1 MKINHNSFILPHKS
15 KLKEIISLN
24 GVKST
29 NNITQQIK
37 SNYTT
42 ISFKLVLIGDI
53 NVGKTSILSRYLT
66 NTFNENIK
74 CSVSVDYKIKN
85 IQFDNNLRIDLCI
98 WDTCGQER
106 FRNLTKQYF
115 RDSHSILLIFSL
127 SEIKTFNNLNFWLE
141 ELNNNINEE
150 TFIYL
155 IGNKSDEKNID
166 YNLIKEFL
174 NKNDC
179 IKGYYEVS
187 AKSGLNIEYAFNHIC
202 KELVNFFSEDKSFFT
217 ESNFKN
223 RESNISL
230 SFKNN
235 KGQNCC

>member
-1 MKINHNSFILPHKS
+1 MKINHNSFILPHNS

-53 NVGKTSILSRYLT
+53 NVGKTSILSRYLS
-66 NTFNENIK
+66 NSFKENVR
-74 CSVSVDYKIKN
+74 CNVSVDYKIKN

-106 FRNLTKQYF
+106 FRNITKQYF
-115 RDSHSILLIFSL
+115 RDSHAILLIFSL
-127 SEIKTFNNLNFWLE
+127 SDFKTFNNLNYWID
-141 ELNNNINEE
+141 ELNNSVNED

-155 IGNKSDEKNID
+155 FGNKSDEKNID
-166 YNLIKEFL
+166 YNLINEFL
-174 NKNDC
+174 NKSNI

-187 AKSGLNIEYAFNHIC
+187 AKTGLNIEYAFNNIC
-202 KELVNFFSEDKSFFT
+202 KELVNFFSEDKSFFSN
-217 ESNFKN
+217 SNFNNK
-223 RESNISL
+223 ESNISL
-230 SFKNN
+230 SFKH
-235 KGQNCC
+235 KKKKNCC